1 MNNKEKFFKA
11 AKDKRNMYTGIKIT
25 MVSDFLLEMQ
35 EKRQWS
41 NILKQQLWLLL
52 PTYNSIPSE
61 NIFQKII
68 RNIKGCPS
76 GIRKMI
82 QDGNMNLWKGRKS
95 NRNSYMGKYMI
106 FSI

>member
-41 NILKQQLWLLL
+41 NILKQQL
-52 PTYNSIPSE
+52 
-61 NIFQKII
+61 
-68 RNIKGCPS
+68 
-76 GIRKMI
+76 
-82 QDGNMNLWKGRKS
+82 
-95 NRNSYMGKYMI
+95 
-106 FSI
+106 